1 MVAKIL
7 KRKET
12 TKRKLIIHRD
22 STFIDRKGSYKHRAV
37 VGMLV
42 YLQGSTWTEMLM
54 KVHWCEKFINNHMLM
69 YKYLVRSIAKYLEST
84 LNNMDILD
92 GTCNLSTCKVV

>member
-1 MVAKIL
+1 MVSKIL

-12 TKRKLIIHRD
+12 RVRKLIMHRD

-54 KVHWCEKFINNHMLM
+54 KVHWCEQFLNNYMLIHE
-69 YKYLVRSIAKYLEST
+69 YLVRIIAKYLKST
-84 LNNMDILD
+84 LNNMNILY
-92 GTCNLSTCKVV
+92 GTRNLSTCKVV